1 MERTVILPAPA
12 AFQFNGGGRVVKAN
26 CRAVLFLSLAAGVLG
41 AQDIQVQST
50 TVAQLWKLDTPGM
63 DTRTY
68 APAVQFLGIDASG
81 LGYEGLTLHLFGWGR
96 GDLADA
102 SLPGGKK
109 GDGDLTYGYL
119 RYRFATA
126 NAEIKA
132 GRFAIHQT
140 GGFEQVDGVSAQ
152 TDLKGG
158 FTVSAFAGRP
168 VHYGNLPAADREDY
182 EFQRD
187 FIFGTRVGYRVP
199 KVGEFGVSYLQDGT
213 KTAGDLDQ
221 PSLYDFTR
229 KQVGVDLHVAPHARF
244 DLTGRTLFD
253 VASHPETLPG
263 LEDPSRVAEH
273 DYNVSVKVVET
284 VSVSGAFTERNF
296 RAYFAGTTL
305 PSLFRQ
311 DERGKFN
318 AYGGKVVWQAMDG
331 LQVTADYR
339 HTRRESY
346 GDANRMG
353 AEVRWLFS
361 EKKLQTGFGFHRVNA
376 DDVLAPGAQMA
387 SYGLSHNELRAWATY
402 ELGRY
407 FASVDGIYQS
417 FDDEANPNLNGK
429 SNAYEVV
436 ASLGWKPTE
445 NLKISGDLGVG
456 SNPLFR
462 TETRGLVRVEYRFGL
477 GRKGGSK

>member
-1 MERTVILPAPA
+1 MSRRNRA
-12 AFQFNGGGRVVKAN
+12 ALM
-26 CRAVLFLSLAAGVLG
+26 AVLAAAAAG

-50 TVAQLWKLDTPGM
+50 TVAQLWKLETPGL

-68 APAVQFLGIDASG
+68 APAIQFLGIDATEIGYDG
-81 LGYEGLTLHLFGWGR
+81 LSLHLFGWGR

-119 RYRFATA
+119 RYRFAKA

-132 GRFAIHQT
+132 GRFAVYQT

-168 VHYGNLPAADREDY
+168 VYYGELEPVDQN
-182 EFQRD
+182 EFEYQRD

-199 KVGEFGVSYLQDGT
+199 KVGEFGLSYLQDGT
-213 KTAGDLDQ
+213 KAAADLDQ
-221 PSLYDFTR
+221 PSTYDYTR
-229 KQVGVDLHVAPHARF
+229 KQVGLDLHIAPAGRF
-244 DLTGRTLFD
+244 SLTGRTLFD
-253 VASHPETLPG
+253 VASRPDALPG
-263 LEDPSRVAEH
+263 EDEPSRIAEH
-273 DYNVSVKVVET
+273 DYSVSVKVAEKVAVT
-284 VSVSGAFTERNF
+284 GAFTERNF

-318 AYGGKVVWQAMDG
+318 AFGGKVVWQATDA
-331 LQVTADYR
+331 LEVVADYR
-339 HTRRESY
+339 HTSRESY

-353 AEVRWLFS
+353 AEVRWLLT
-361 EKKLQTGFGFHRVNA
+361 EKKLQTGFGFHRVDA
-376 DDVLAPGAQMA
+376 DDVLAPGAQLP

-402 ELGRY
+402 EMGRY
-407 FASVDGIYQS
+407 FASLDAILQS
-417 FDDEANPNLNGK
+417 FDDDTNPNLNGK
-429 SNAYEVV
+429 SSAYEAV
-436 ASLGWKPTE
+436 ASLGWRPTD

-462 TETRGLVRVEYRFGL
+462 NETRGLVRLEYRFGL

>member
-1 MERTVILPAPA
+1 MIGQR
-12 AFQFNGGGRVVKAN
+12 
-26 CRAVLFLSLAAGVLG
+26 RAVLMAVLAAGMAG

-68 APAVQFLGIDASG
+68 APAVQFLGIDATE
-81 LGYEGLTLHLFGWGR
+81 LGYQGFSLHLFGWGR

-102 SLPGGKK
+102 SLFGGKK

-119 RYRFATA
+119 RYRFAKA
-126 NAEIKA
+126 NAEIKV
-132 GRFAIHQT
+132 GRFAVYQT

-168 VHYGNLPAADREDY
+168 VYYGELEPADRKDY

-187 FIFGTRVGYRVP
+187 VIFGTRVGYRVP
-199 KVGEFGVSYLQDGT
+199 KVGEVGVSYLQDGT
-213 KTAGDLDQ
+213 KAAADLDQ
-221 PSLYDFTR
+221 PSTYDFTR
-229 KQVGVDLHVAPHARF
+229 KQVGVDLHVAPNARF
-244 DLTGRTLFD
+244 DFAGRTLFD
-253 VASHPETLPG
+253 VASRPDALPG
-263 LEDPSRVAEH
+263 QEDPSRIAEH
-273 DYNVSVKVVET
+273 DYNLAVKVAET
-284 VSVSGAFTERNF
+284 VSVTGAFTERNF

-331 LQVTADYR
+331 LQVTAAYR
-339 HTRRESY
+339 HTSRESY
-346 GDANRMG
+346 GDADRMG
-353 AEVRWLFS
+353 AEVRWLLT
-361 EKKLQTGFGFHRVNA
+361 EKKLQTGFGFHRVDA
-376 DDVLAPGAQMA
+376 DDVLAPGAQLA
-387 SYGLSHNELRAWATY
+387 SFGLSHNELRAWATY

-429 SNAYEVV
+429 SKAYEVV

-445 NLKISGDLGVG
+445 NLKIAGDLGVG

-462 TETRGLVRVEYRFGL
+462 KEVRGLVRVEYRFGL
-477 GRKGGSK
+477 GRNGGGK